1 MKRLT
6 LLGLASVLAPLLA
19 GCPIYDDAD
28 SHFCDAEDC
37 GPGIPSSD
45 GCDEPADCGINE
57 TCGEDNECHV
67 GDCTAW
73 GCSDGFECVVDD
85 DHTASCVATGSTGQG
100 GGGGGGGGGSD
111 AVYCGNP
118 DDCAEGETCAPDGTC
133 QPGSCDQVLPSGEPL
148 GCVHGYVCEGAG
160 DDATCVPA
168 TPAACGADADCASL
182 GADYLCVS
190 GICTAPQDQC
200 FDQTQCP
207 VNDKCVEGKCT
218 PACSEDADCP
228 SSYRCDTT
236 LGICSQ
242 PAQPCVITDDC
253 GGPSAVCVD
262 GACVPRSDGE
272 DCPEGDV
279 WVENGCIPNQSSNF
293 VCGED
298 GAQDV
303 CAPGSICLH
312 HSCYISCGPSNP
324 NACANQSPSLSECRT
339 VTTFSG
345 VHQVCGSSDNLGGEC
360 DPETSCA
367 DGGICVDGFCR

>member
-37 GPGIPSSD
+37 GPGISD
-45 GCDEPADCGINE
+45 GCEEPADCGINE
-57 TCGEDNECHV
+57 TCGEDNACHI
-67 GDCTAW
+67 GDCTTW
-73 GCSDGFECVVDD
+73 GCSDGFECVIADD
-85 DHTASCVATGSTGQG
+85 LTASCVASGPGAGGS
-100 GGGGGGGGGSD
+100 GGGGSGGGD
-111 AVYCGNP
+111 SGAVYCGNP

-133 QPGSCDQVLPSGEPL
+133 QPGSCDEALADGEPL
-148 GCVHGYVCEGAG
+148 GCIHGYVCEGDETA
-160 DDATCVPA
+160 ATCVPA
-168 TPAACGADADCASL
+168 TPAACGADVDCAGL
-182 GADYLCVS
+182 GAGYLCVS
-190 GICTAPQDQC
+190 GVCTAPQDQC

-207 VNDKCVEGKCT
+207 ANDKCVEGKCT
-218 PACSEDADCP
+218 PACSDDADCP
-228 SSYRCDTT
+228 SSYRCDAA

-262 GACVPRSDGE
+262 GACVPRSDGPT
-272 DCPEGDV
+272 CPEGDV
-279 WVENGCIPNQSSNF
+279 WVENGCIPGQSSNF

-312 HSCYISCGPSNP
+312 HSCYISCDQPNP
-324 NACANQSPSLSECRT
+324 NACGSQSPSLSECRT
-339 VTTFSG
+339 VETFSG
-345 VHQVCGSSDNLGGEC
+345 VHQVCGSSENLGGEC
-360 DPETSCA
+360 DPEKPCA
-367 DGGICVDGFCR
+367 EGSLCVDGFCR